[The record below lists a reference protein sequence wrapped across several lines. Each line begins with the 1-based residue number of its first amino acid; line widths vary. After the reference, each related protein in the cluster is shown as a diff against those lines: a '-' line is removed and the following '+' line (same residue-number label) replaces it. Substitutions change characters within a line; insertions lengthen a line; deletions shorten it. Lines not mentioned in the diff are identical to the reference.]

1 MGRHFG
7 ILIDSQ
13 LFKLIDFMMKRIAP
27 LLYIVMIAFSF
38 IFSGCELMN
47 GTEMADV
54 AYFKPIFATV
64 EELTM
69 DISIDPP
76 MDYAQSGKVIT
87 YGVYV
92 FVNSPN
98 KGIHIVDNTDPGNPI
113 NKSFISLAGNIDM
126 AIVDDHLYA
135 DMFSALVVLD
145 ISNIDEPILLEDYTV
160 EDVFYFDQYWN
171 YPSWEEL
178 EAYEYD
184 RVGYENIDMSQGI
197 VLDWEVE
204 IREEEVE
211 NYDMYYE
218 GVAVMDSDDKS
229 TEDGGSGQ
237 VSTAGSMT
245 RFLPID
251 QFLYTISFNELVL
264 FELTSS
270 HQPLR
275 WGKLDTETWAETLF
289 RLNDILYVGS
299 TNGMLM
305 YDITDAGNPSY
316 INRIEH
322 FRSCDPVVAD
332 EAYAYVTLRGG
343 TNCWT
348 DLNELQI
355 IDIQDSQNLS
365 VVGRHILYNPHGLAV
380 IGDHLIV
387 CDGTAGVKV
396 VDIAD
401 RTAPKILGTYP
412 IDFAYDVIVS
422 YPTALVV
429 GEQVMYQYDISNLP
443 ELVKIS
449 EFDILGNS
457 N

>member
-1 MGRHFG
+1 
-7 ILIDSQ
+7 
-13 LFKLIDFMMKRIAP
+13 MKRIAP

-69 DISIDPP
+69 DISINPP
-76 MDYAQSGKVIT
+76 LDYAQSGKVIT
-87 YGVYV
+87 YGDYV

-113 NKSFISLAGNIDM
+113 NKSFISLPGNIDM
-126 AIVDDHLYA
+126 AIVDDHIYA

-178 EAYEYD
+178 EAYDYD
-184 RVGYENIDMSQGI
+184 RVGYENLDMSQGI
-197 VLDWEVE
+197 VLDWEIE
-204 IREEEVE
+204 IRQEEVE
-211 NYDMYYE
+211 NYDMYSI
-218 GVAVMDSDDKS
+218 GFAVKDSEDMS

-305 YDITDAGNPSY
+305 YDVTDAGNPTY

-355 IDIQDSQNLS
+355 IDIQDPQNLS

>member
-1 MGRHFG
+1 MCS
-7 ILIDSQ
+7 ILI
-13 LFKLIDFMMKRIAP
+13 
-27 LLYIVMIAFSF
+27 
-38 IFSGCELMN
+38 
-47 GTEMADV
+47 
-54 AYFKPIFATV
+54 
-64 EELTM
+64 
-69 DISIDPP
+69 
-76 MDYAQSGKVIT
+76 
-87 YGVYV
+87 
-92 FVNSPN
+92 
-98 KGIHIVDNTDPGNPI
+98 
-113 NKSFISLAGNIDM
+113 NIG
-126 AIVDDHLYA
+126 
-135 DMFSALVVLD
+135 
-145 ISNIDEPILLEDYTV
+145 
-160 EDVFYFDQYWN
+160 
-171 YPSWEEL
+171 L

-184 RVGYENIDMSQGI
+184 HVGYENIDMSQGI
-197 VLDWEVE
+197 VLDWEIE

-237 VSTAGSMT
+237 VSMAGSMT

-401 RTAPKILGTYP
+401 RTEPKILGTYP

>member
-7 ILIDSQ
+7 ILIDMLMS
-13 LFKLIDFMMKRIAP
+13 KLIDFMMKRIAP
-27 LLYIVMIAFSF
+27 LFYIVMIAFSF

-98 KGIHIVDNTDPGNPI
+98 KGIHIVDNTDPSNPI
-113 NKSFISLAGNIDM
+113 NKLFISLAGNIDM

-401 RTAPKILGTYP
+401 RRAPKILGTYP

>member
-1 MGRHFG
+1 
-7 ILIDSQ
+7 
-13 LFKLIDFMMKRIAP
+13 MKRIAS
-27 LLYIVMIAFSF
+27 LLYIVIITFSF

-47 GTEMADV
+47 GTETADV

-69 DISIDPP
+69 DISINPP
-76 MDYAQSGKVIT
+76 LDYAQSGKVIT
-87 YGVYV
+87 YGDYV

-113 NKSFISLAGNIDM
+113 NKSFISLPGNIDM
-126 AIVDDHLYA
+126 AIVDDHIYA

-184 RVGYENIDMSQGI
+184 RVGYENLDMSQGI
-197 VLDWEVE
+197 VLDWEIE
-204 IREEEVE
+204 IRQEEVE
-211 NYDMYYE
+211 SSGMYYE
-218 GVAVMDSDDKS
+218 DFAVMDSQEMS
-229 TEDGGSGQ
+229 VEDGGSRQ

>member
-1 MGRHFG
+1 
-7 ILIDSQ
+7 
-13 LFKLIDFMMKRIAP
+13 MKRLTP
-27 LLYIVMIAFSF
+27 LLYILMIAFSF
-38 IFSGCELMN
+38 SFSGCELMN

-76 MDYAQSGKVIT
+76 LDYTQSGKVIT
-87 YGVYV
+87 YGDYV

-98 KGIHIVDNTDPGNPI
+98 KGIHIVDNTDPSNPI
-113 NKSFISLAGNIDM
+113 NKLFISLAGNIDM
-126 AIVDDHLYA
+126 AIVEDHLYA

-171 YPSWEEL
+171 YPSLEEL

-184 RVGYENIDMSQGI
+184 RVGYENTDMSQGI
-197 VLDWEVE
+197 VLDWEIE

>member
-1 MGRHFG
+1 
-7 ILIDSQ
+7 
-13 LFKLIDFMMKRIAP
+13 MKRIAP

-47 GTEMADV
+47 GTETADV

-76 MDYAQSGKVIT
+76 LDYAQSGKVIT
-87 YGVYV
+87 YGDYV

-178 EAYEYD
+178 EAYDYD
-184 RVGYENIDMSQGI
+184 RVGYENLDMSQGI
-197 VLDWEVE
+197 VLDWEIE
-204 IREEEVE
+204 IRQEEVE
-211 NYDMYYE
+211 NYDMYSI
-218 GVAVMDSDDKS
+218 GVAVKDSEDMS

-305 YDITDAGNPSY
+305 YDVTDAGNPSY

>member
-1 MGRHFG
+1 
-7 ILIDSQ
+7 
-13 LFKLIDFMMKRIAP
+13 MKRIAP

-47 GTEMADV
+47 GTETADV

-76 MDYAQSGKVIT
+76 LDYSQSGKVIT
-87 YGVYV
+87 YGDYV

-178 EAYEYD
+178 EAYDYD
-184 RVGYENIDMSQGI
+184 RVGYENLDMSQGI
-197 VLDWEVE
+197 VLDWEIE
-204 IREEEVE
+204 IRQEEVE
-211 NYDMYYE
+211 NYDMYSI
-218 GVAVMDSDDKS
+218 GVAVKDSEDMS

-355 IDIQDSQNLS
+355 IDIQDPQNLS

-401 RTAPKILGTYP
+401 RTAPSILGTYP

-449 EFDILGNS
+449 EFDILANA

>member
-1 MGRHFG
+1 
-7 ILIDSQ
+7 
-13 LFKLIDFMMKRIAP
+13 MMKRIAP

-98 KGIHIVDNTDPGNPI
+98 KGIHIVDNTDPSNPI
-113 NKSFISLAGNIDM
+113 NKLFISLAGNIDM

>member
-1 MGRHFG
+1 
-7 ILIDSQ
+7 
-13 LFKLIDFMMKRIAP
+13 MMKRIAP

-47 GTEMADV
+47 GTETAEV
-54 AYFKPIFATV
+54 AYFTPIFATV

-76 MDYAQSGKVIT
+76 LDYAQSGKVIT
-87 YGVYV
+87 YGDYV

-178 EAYEYD
+178 EAYDYD
-184 RVGYENIDMSQGI
+184 RVGYENLDMSQGI
-197 VLDWEVE
+197 VLDWEIE
-204 IREEEVE
+204 IRQEEVE
-211 NYDMYYE
+211 NYDMYSI
-218 GVAVMDSDDKS
+218 GVAVKDSEDMS

-305 YDITDAGNPSY
+305 YDVTDAGNPTY

-355 IDIQDSQNLS
+355 IDIQDPQNLS

-401 RTAPKILGTYP
+401 RMAPTILGTYP

>member
-1 MGRHFG
+1 
-7 ILIDSQ
+7 
-13 LFKLIDFMMKRIAP
+13 MKRIAP

-47 GTEMADV
+47 GTETADV

-76 MDYAQSGKVIT
+76 LDYSQSGKVIT
-87 YGVYV
+87 YGDYV

-145 ISNIDEPILLEDYTV
+145 ISNMDEPIILEDYTV

-178 EAYEYD
+178 EDYEYD
-184 RVGYENIDMSQGI
+184 RVGYESLDMSQGI
-197 VLDWEVE
+197 VLDWEIE
-204 IREEEVE
+204 IRQEEVE
-211 NYDMYYE
+211 NYDMYSI
-218 GVAVMDSDDKS
+218 GVAVKDSEDMS

-355 IDIQDSQNLS
+355 IDIQDPQNLS

-401 RTAPKILGTYP
+401 RTAPSILGTYP
-412 IDFAYDVIVS
+412 IDFAYDVIVR

>member
-1 MGRHFG
+1 M
-7 ILIDSQ
+7 I
-13 LFKLIDFMMKRIAP
+13 MKRLTP
-27 LLYIVMIAFSF
+27 LLYILMIAFSF
-38 IFSGCELMN
+38 SFSGCELMN

-76 MDYAQSGKVIT
+76 LDYTQSGKVIT
-87 YGVYV
+87 YGDYV

-98 KGIHIVDNTDPGNPI
+98 KGIHIVDNTDPSNPI
-113 NKSFISLAGNIDM
+113 NKLFISLAGNIDM
-126 AIVDDHLYA
+126 AIVEDHLYA

-171 YPSWEEL
+171 YPSLEEL

-184 RVGYENIDMSQGI
+184 RVGYENTDMSQGI
-197 VLDWEVE
+197 VLDWEIE

-264 FELTSS
+264 LELTSS

>member
-1 MGRHFG
+1 
-7 ILIDSQ
+7 
-13 LFKLIDFMMKRIAP
+13 MKRIAP

-98 KGIHIVDNTDPGNPI
+98 KGIHIVDNTDPSNPI
-113 NKSFISLAGNIDM
+113 NKLFISLAGNIDM

-197 VLDWEVE
+197 VLDWEIE

>member
-1 MGRHFG
+1 
-7 ILIDSQ
+7 
-13 LFKLIDFMMKRIAP
+13 
-27 LLYIVMIAFSF
+27 
-38 IFSGCELMN
+38 
-47 GTEMADV
+47 
-54 AYFKPIFATV
+54 
-64 EELTM
+64 
-69 DISIDPP
+69 
-76 MDYAQSGKVIT
+76 
-87 YGVYV
+87 
-92 FVNSPN
+92 
-98 KGIHIVDNTDPGNPI
+98 
-113 NKSFISLAGNIDM
+113 
-126 AIVDDHLYA
+126 
-135 DMFSALVVLD
+135 
-145 ISNIDEPILLEDYTV
+145 
-160 EDVFYFDQYWN
+160 
-171 YPSWEEL
+171 
-178 EAYEYD
+178 
-184 RVGYENIDMSQGI
+184 
-197 VLDWEVE
+197 
-204 IREEEVE
+204 
-211 NYDMYYE
+211 
-218 GVAVMDSDDKS
+218 
-229 TEDGGSGQ
+229 
-237 VSTAGSMT
+237 
-245 RFLPID
+245 
-251 QFLYTISFNELVL
+251 
-264 FELTSS
+264 
-270 HQPLR
+270 
-275 WGKLDTETWAETLF
+275 
-289 RLNDILYVGS
+289 
-299 TNGMLM
+299 MLM

-449 EFDILGNS
+449 EFDILVNS

>member
-1 MGRHFG
+1 
-7 ILIDSQ
+7 
-13 LFKLIDFMMKRIAP
+13 MKRLTP
-27 LLYIVMIAFSF
+27 LLYILMIAFSF
-38 IFSGCELMN
+38 SFSGCELMN

-76 MDYAQSGKVIT
+76 LDYTQSGKVIT
-87 YGVYV
+87 YGNYV

-98 KGIHIVDNTDPGNPI
+98 KGIHIVDNTDPSNPI
-113 NKSFISLAGNIDM
+113 NKLFISLAGNIDM
-126 AIVDDHLYA
+126 AIVEDHLYA

-171 YPSWEEL
+171 YPSLEEL

-184 RVGYENIDMSQGI
+184 RVGYENTDMSQGI
-197 VLDWEVE
+197 VLDWEIE

-218 GVAVMDSDDKS
+218 GVAVMDSDKMS
-229 TEDGGSGQ
+229 AEDGGSGQ

-264 FELTSS
+264 FELTAA

-355 IDIQDSQNLS
+355 IDIQDPQNLS

-401 RTAPKILGTYP
+401 RTAPSILGTYP

-449 EFDILGNS
+449 EFDILANA

>member
-1 MGRHFG
+1 MV
-7 ILIDSQ
+7 
-13 LFKLIDFMMKRIAP
+13 KRIAS
-27 LLYIVMIAFSF
+27 LLYIVMIALSF

-76 MDYAQSGKVIT
+76 VDYAQSGKVIT
-87 YGVYV
+87 YGDYV

-113 NKSFISLAGNIDM
+113 NKSFISLVGNIDM

-197 VLDWEVE
+197 VLDWEIE

-229 TEDGGSGQ
+229 TENGGSGQ
-237 VSTAGSMT
+237 VSMAGSMT

-332 EAYAYVTLRGG
+332 EVYAYVTLRGG

>member
-1 MGRHFG
+1 
-7 ILIDSQ
+7 
-13 LFKLIDFMMKRIAP
+13 MKRIAP

-47 GTEMADV
+47 GTETADV

-76 MDYAQSGKVIT
+76 LDYAQSGKVIT
-87 YGVYV
+87 YGNYV

-113 NKSFISLAGNIDM
+113 NKSFISLPGNIDM
-126 AIVDDHLYA
+126 AIVDDHIYA

-184 RVGYENIDMSQGI
+184 RVGYENLDMSQGI
-197 VLDWEVE
+197 VLDWEIE
-204 IREEEVE
+204 IRQEEVE
-211 NYDMYYE
+211 SSGMYYE
-218 GVAVMDSDDKS
+218 DFAVMNSQEMS
-229 TEDGGSGQ
+229 VEDGGSRQ

-245 RFLPID
+245 RFLPIN

-270 HQPLR
+270 HQPQR

-305 YDITDAGNPSY
+305 YDVTDAGNPSY

-449 EFDILGNS
+449 EFDILANA

>member
-1 MGRHFG
+1 M
-7 ILIDSQ
+7 
-13 LFKLIDFMMKRIAP
+13 
-27 LLYIVMIAFSF
+27 
-38 IFSGCELMN
+38 
-47 GTEMADV
+47 
-54 AYFKPIFATV
+54 
-64 EELTM
+64 
-69 DISIDPP
+69 
-76 MDYAQSGKVIT
+76 IT
-87 YGVYV
+87 YGDYV

-178 EAYEYD
+178 EAYDYD
-184 RVGYENIDMSQGI
+184 RVGYENLDMSQGI
-197 VLDWEVE
+197 VLDWEIE
-204 IREEEVE
+204 IRQEEVE
-211 NYDMYYE
+211 NYDMYSI
-218 GVAVMDSDDKS
+218 GVAVKDSEEMS

-305 YDITDAGNPSY
+305 YDVTDAGNPTY

-355 IDIQDSQNLS
+355 IDIQDPQNLS

-401 RTAPKILGTYP
+401 RMAPTILGTYP

-429 GEQVMYQYDISNLP
+429 GEQVMYQYDISSLP

>member
-1 MGRHFG
+1 
-7 ILIDSQ
+7 
-13 LFKLIDFMMKRIAP
+13 MMKRIAP

-38 IFSGCELMN
+38 IFSGCELKN

-87 YGVYV
+87 YGDYV

-98 KGIHIVDNTDPGNPI
+98 KGIHIVDNTDPANPI

-204 IREEEVE
+204 IKEEEVE

-449 EFDILGNS
+449 EFDILVNS

>member
-1 MGRHFG
+1 MKH
-7 ILIDSQ
+7 IAS
-13 LFKLIDFMMKRIAP
+13 LF
-27 LLYIVMIAFSF
+27 YIVIIAFGF

-47 GTEMADV
+47 DTEMADV
-54 AYFKPIFATV
+54 AYFKPIYATV

-76 MDYAQSGKVIT
+76 LDYVQSGKVIT
-87 YGVYV
+87 YGDYV
-92 FVNSPN
+92 FINSPN

-126 AIVDDHLYA
+126 AIMDDHLYA

-145 ISNIDEPILLEDYTV
+145 ISNIDEPILMEDYTV

-171 YPSWEEL
+171 YPSWAEL
-178 EAYEYD
+178 EDYD
-184 RVGYENIDMSQGI
+184 YDHVGYEVLDLSQGI
-197 VLDWEVE
+197 VLDWEIE
-204 IREEEVE
+204 IRQEEVDSYGWWGPE
-211 NYDMYYE
+211 I
-218 GVAVMDSDDKS
+218 ATMDSDEMS
-229 TEDGGSGQ
+229 IEDVGSAK

-251 QFLYTISFNELVL
+251 RFLYTISFNELVL
-264 FELTSS
+264 FEVTSS

-275 WGKLDTETWAETLF
+275 WGKLDTETLAETLF

-299 TNGMLM
+299 INGMLM
-305 YDITDAGNPSY
+305 YDVTDAGNPSY

-355 IDIQDSQNLS
+355 IDIQDPQNLS
-365 VVGRHILYNPHGLAV
+365 VVGRHILFNPHGLAV

-396 VDIAD
+396 VDVAD
-401 RTAPKILGTYP
+401 RTSPSILGTYP

-449 EFDILGNS
+449 EFDILANA

>member
-1 MGRHFG
+1 
-7 ILIDSQ
+7 
-13 LFKLIDFMMKRIAP
+13 MKRIAP

-47 GTEMADV
+47 GTETAEV

-76 MDYAQSGKVIT
+76 LDYAQSGKVIT
-87 YGVYV
+87 YGDYV

-160 EDVFYFDQYWN
+160 DDVFYFDQYWN

-178 EAYEYD
+178 EAYDYD
-184 RVGYENIDMSQGI
+184 RVGYENLDMSQGI
-197 VLDWEVE
+197 VLDWEIE
-204 IREEEVE
+204 IRLEEVE
-211 NYDMYYE
+211 NYDMYSI
-218 GVAVMDSDDKS
+218 GVAVKDSEDMS

-305 YDITDAGNPSY
+305 YDVTDAGNPTY

-355 IDIQDSQNLS
+355 IDIQDPQNLS

-401 RTAPKILGTYP
+401 RMAPTILGTYP

-429 GEQVMYQYDISNLP
+429 GEQVMYQYDISSLP

>member
-1 MGRHFG
+1 
-7 ILIDSQ
+7 
-13 LFKLIDFMMKRIAP
+13 MKRLTP
-27 LLYIVMIAFSF
+27 LLYILMIAFSF
-38 IFSGCELMN
+38 SFSGCELMN

-76 MDYAQSGKVIT
+76 LDYTQSGKVIT
-87 YGVYV
+87 YGDYV

-98 KGIHIVDNTDPGNPI
+98 KGIHIVDNTDPSNPI
-113 NKSFISLAGNIDM
+113 NKLFISLAGNIDM
-126 AIVDDHLYA
+126 AIVEDHLYA

-171 YPSWEEL
+171 YPSLEEL

-184 RVGYENIDMSQGI
+184 RVGYENTDMSQGI
-197 VLDWEVE
+197 VLDWEIE

-355 IDIQDSQNLS
+355 IDIQDPQNLS

-401 RTAPKILGTYP
+401 RTAPSILGTYP

-449 EFDILGNS
+449 EFDILANA